1 MFFSFLM
8 RPLKL
13 EILGYLAKGVVVACL
28 GLFVIWKADYLLITF
43 EFCCV
48 LQSLIGNPILK
59 KINRIVSEALFLH
72 AQALNISYL
81 FLPPFNFVTRA
92 IYYKVVKGLFF
103 KREFPRLVGITHL
116 IGQS

>member
-59 KINRIVSEALFLH
+59 KMNRIVSEALFLH
-72 AQALNISYL
+72 AEALNICYL
-81 FLPPFNFVTRA
+81 FLPPFCYEGNLLQSCQGA
-92 IYYKVVKGLFF
+92 FF
-103 KREFPRLVGITHL
+103 
-116 IGQS
+116 